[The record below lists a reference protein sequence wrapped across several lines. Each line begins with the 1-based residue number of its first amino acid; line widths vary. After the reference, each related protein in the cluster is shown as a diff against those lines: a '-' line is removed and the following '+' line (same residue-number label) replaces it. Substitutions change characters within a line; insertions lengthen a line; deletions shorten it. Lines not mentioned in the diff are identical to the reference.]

1 MEIQND
7 FNYIKHDSGLVKG
20 FDLLG
25 KSMNIRRSLN
35 LIESSIDMKKG
46 FTLIE
51 LLIVIAIIGILAG
64 VILVSTS
71 GARIKAQEQAAR
83 STMRS
88 ALTYMV
94 MCVGGGANVTAYSAG
109 GNICS
114 DPLASDAKWPAQ
126 PAGCTTAFASSA
138 NKLTATC
145 GTVAIS
151 CDAALGSCI

>member
-1 MEIQND
+1 MNKNSSNQLSVGRD
-7 FNYIKHDSGLVKG
+7 FFKIS
-20 FDLLG
+20 
-25 KSMNIRRSLN
+25 
-35 LIESSIDMKKG
+35 KG

-71 GARIKAQEQAAR
+71 SARTKAQEQAGR

-94 MCVGGGANVTAYSAG
+94 LCVGGAGTVQAYGA
-109 GNICS
+109 GNSICS
-114 DPLASDAKWPAQ
+114 STAITDAKWPAQ
-126 PAGCTTAFASSA
+126 PTGCGGNFTANS
-138 NKLTATC
+138 NKLSGTC
-145 GTVAIS
+145 GGVSIN

>member
-1 MEIQND
+1 MKNMK
-7 FNYIKHDSGLVKG
+7 N
-20 FDLLG
+20 
-25 KSMNIRRSLN
+25 
-35 LIESSIDMKKG
+35 MKKG

-71 GARIKAQEQAAR
+71 SARTKAQEQAGR

-94 MCVGGGANVTAYSAG
+94 LCVGGGGTVGNYSSNTA
-109 GNICS
+109 ICS
-114 DPLASDAKWPAQ
+114 DANITDARWPAQ
-126 PAGCTTAFASSA
+126 PAGCSGSFSVSS
-138 NKLTATC
+138 NKLSGNC
-145 GTVAIS
+145 GGVSIN